1 MLIFS
6 SRLPNSYALPCAYI
20 YSSRLAAIQKLR
32 VTSNKIRK
40 YIIEH
45 IEKMLE
51 VTAVRYNGGD
61 VVVDLGFNGLLDY
74 PECSLADLR

>member
-1 MLIFS
+1 
-6 SRLPNSYALPCAYI
+6 
-20 YSSRLAAIQKLR
+20 
-32 VTSNKIRK
+32 
-40 YIIEH
+40 
-45 IEKMLE
+45 MLE